1 MSVLFPRVTFLRR
14 HALPTHPFHRAS
26 TRRALSEF
34 PSQPPTSRV
43 NRFRAR
49 LHAYNAR
56 FPRLLQRW
64 TTPLIDA
71 PASQIISFA
80 ILHEVTA
87 IVPLVGLTLIFHY
100 TNWLPAP
107 AEWKWARIG
116 VERAGKW
123 ARKRGWISDE
133 EVKDAKHEM
142 AAEEAKEGKGK
153 GKGKKKWLWSKE
165 GRSQV
170 LKRGEEGAQW
180 LLE

>member
-1 MSVLFPRVTFLRR
+1 MSVLFPRVILLRP
-14 HALPTHPFHRAS
+14 HLLPTRPFYRAS
-26 TRRALSEF
+26 SRRALSEF
-34 PSQPPTSRV
+34 PSQPSNSRV
-43 NRFRAR
+43 NSFRAR

-56 FPRLLQRW
+56 FPHLLQRW

-80 ILHEVTA
+80 VLHEVTA

-107 AEWKWARIG
+107 AEWKWARAG

-133 EVKDAKHEM
+133 EVKDAKNEM
-142 AAEEAKEGKGK
+142 AAEEAQEGKR
-153 GKGKKKWLWSKE
+153 KGKKKWLWSKE
-165 GRSQV
+165 TRSQV
-170 LKRGEEGAQW
+170 LKRGEEGARW